1 MGRTSSDDDEQVIRQ
16 RIGINFLQLNESD
29 KACNYAAHP
38 HQWVTLHK
46 LNHVDDDDY
55 LQI

>member
-1 MGRTSSDDDEQVIRQ
+1 MGRTSSYDDEQVIRQ

-29 KACNYAAHP
+29 KAGNYAAHP

-46 LNHVDDDDY
+46 LNHVDDDD
-55 LQI
+55 